1 MNGNIVWYSSDT
13 LSNEQFV
20 CAVFVW
26 LLGREP
32 DSQGLHYYMNQL
44 MRRQRRELVLA
55 EIANSSEANGR
66 DERQNSCQLAKISR
80 VYRLVRNL
88 PLGQM
93 RWWFLPKFEA
103 ILLPESSICVGGHEF
118 AAVSTSDMPKY
129 KPSRSVRDIICCDDK
144 NFATVTDFLSYRKAD
159 IIFPDII
166 YPEVLAEFPDE
177 IFIRFAYQWLLG
189 RTVDPEGIR
198 IYKNSLAEGVS
209 RMEIIESISKS
220 EECAKYLERG
230 NAIADTSAAEFPF
243 SELSM
248 KLVAAIRS
256 RSQVPISPLKMA
268 TSVKASLMGSI
279 VHTVLESRE

>member
-103 ILLPESSICVGGHEF
+103 ILLPANH
-118 AAVSTSDMPKY
+118 
-129 KPSRSVRDIICCDDK
+129 
-144 NFATVTDFLSYRKAD
+144 
-159 IIFPDII
+159 
-166 YPEVLAEFPDE
+166 
-177 IFIRFAYQWLLG
+177 
-189 RTVDPEGIR
+189 
-198 IYKNSLAEGVS
+198 SLAEDRDV
-209 RMEIIESISKS
+209 
-220 EECAKYLERG
+220 
-230 NAIADTSAAEFPF
+230 
-243 SELSM
+243 
-248 KLVAAIRS
+248 
-256 RSQVPISPLKMA
+256 
-268 TSVKASLMGSI
+268 
-279 VHTVLESRE
+279 